1 MVGTKRRMLSWA
13 KSNEA
18 GAIGGPSTRT
28 NPRVANVLGRM
39 LHLHTV
45 NHLRARK
52 VSYAVELS
60 SSYTEVDLSP
70 TPKAISPGPGPSI
83 AHLESQYSWA
93 QIRLAAYILGS
104 RPSAQVPEDS
114 RTRNGC

>member
-52 VSYAVELS
+52 AV
-60 SSYTEVDLSP
+60 
-70 TPKAISPGPGPSI
+70 ISNM
-83 AHLESQYSWA
+83 
-93 QIRLAAYILGS
+93 LGS
-104 RPSAQVPEDS
+104 R
-114 RTRNGC
+114 G